1 MNTKK
6 MTVNAIL
13 IAIGVILHIAAPSIG
28 LPAQPDFAV
37 AMLFIIML
45 LNSDY
50 KTTIISGIIIGIFT
64 AVTTKTPGGQLPN
77 IIDKLITCNVMY
89 LVLLPLRNKV
99 NNNIQAIVLLLLGTM
114 LSGFAF
120 LSTLAIIYGIEGTIT
135 AAIVAIVIP
144 TAAINTVVGL
154 LMYKI
159 IERTLKQAKI
169 KLN

>member
-45 LNSDY
+45 LNRDY

-64 AVTTKTPGGQLPN
+64 AVTTKTAGGQLPN
-77 IIDKLITCNVMY
+77 ILDKLITCNVMY

-99 NNNIQAIVLLLLGTM
+99 SKNIQAVVILLLGTM
-114 LSGFAF
+114 ISGFSF

-135 AAIVAIVIP
+135 AAIIAVVIP

-154 LMYKI
+154 IMYKI
-159 IERTLKQAKI
+159 IERTIKQTRI
-169 KLN
+169 KLD